1 MSVVAVIHSQGP
13 SLSFSFPTLFL
24 VYFTISVTQYW
35 TNTDFYSHVS
45 LVNNIAIEDKLEI
58 VEEVDSFSSIEASVS
73 EFGEIIT
80 AKKNSHRFEE
90 YVNKA
95 CQANF
100 DKINIENCHGSG
112 CLVLQNKKLVEEIKF
127 FRQQINEKNF
137 NIRSLFPLKLPHR
150 EEDHFSYLY
159 WKKN

>member
-1 MSVVAVIHSQGP
+1 M
-13 SLSFSFPTLFL
+13 
-24 VYFTISVTQYW
+24 
-35 TNTDFYSHVS
+35 
-45 LVNNIAIEDKLEI
+45 
-58 VEEVDSFSSIEASVS
+58 EEVDSFSSIEASVS

-100 DKINIENCHGSG
+100 GKINIENCHGSG

-127 FRQQINEKNF
+127 FRQQ
-137 NIRSLFPLKLPHR
+137 
-150 EEDHFSYLY
+150 
-159 WKKN
+159 KKRKEL